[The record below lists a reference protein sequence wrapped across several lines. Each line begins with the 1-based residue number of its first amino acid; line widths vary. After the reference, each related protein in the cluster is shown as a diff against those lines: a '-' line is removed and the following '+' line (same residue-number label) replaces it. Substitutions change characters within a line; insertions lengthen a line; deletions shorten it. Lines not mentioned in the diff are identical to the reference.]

1 MKEMVDLAFELA
13 QVRGANAEL
22 RLAEI
27 TDHRDDALVVDAPR
41 IAQRRE
47 ALERLLAHE
56 HVDRPLALDELGHE
70 VAADEPGC
78 AGDEIRHRSSPPFV
92 ARLARVESCGRPRAS
107 LDAAAR
113 GRRLYRRNAHAA
125 TRRHVA
131 FRVRTLC
138 GAPRMTGARR
148 RRPKCRCRA
157 GHANDTNIH
166 RGTSC

>member
-22 RLAEI
+22 RLSEI
-27 TDHRDDALVVDAPR
+27 TDHRDDALVVDAPP

-47 ALERLLAHE
+47 ALERLFADE

-92 ARLARVESCGRPRAS
+92 ARQARVESSWAPRVS

-113 GRRLYRRNAHAA
+113 GRRLYLRDACVVSRRS
-125 TRRHVA
+125 VA
-131 FRVRTLC
+131 FSVRTLC
-138 GAPRMTGARR
+138 SAPKMLGA
-148 RRPKCRCRA
+148 
-157 GHANDTNIH
+157 
-166 RGTSC
+166 